1 MRGALKYLAAAAAV
15 CLLPS
20 AAFAQATITGTVRD
34 SSNAV
39 LPGVTVEAT
48 SPALLAPRVVVTDAN
63 GIYRIIDLP
72 SGAYSIAYTLSGFS
86 RTVRDNVAISGAGTF
101 TIPVELRVG
110 GLQETITVTTE
121 TPVVDVQS
129 TRRETVLS
137 AEVISTLPATR
148 NYGAILAAVPGIEVS
163 GVVGGSLTSA
173 QTTPELTFFT
183 ARGGTPTEG
192 RVMIDGMNV
201 AAAFSGGGVSSL
213 VYNTNDTSEIQV
225 MIAGGLGENETGGP
239 SMNLVPRS
247 GGNRFAGQFFYNT
260 AGDWSRSDNIDDE
273 LRSLGIL
280 QGAELRKS
288 WDVNGSL
295 GGPIKRDRLWFYGTV
310 RNYGNAR
317 VIEGA
322 LGGNLYAGDP
332 TRWDYA
338 PDTSVAEV
346 RNVQGRTIYSGRLT
360 GQVGK
365 SRITFSQENQYRCD
379 GSTLRPDTGGCR
391 QRGENWTGLGNLT
404 LSPEAA
410 GGYYEFPYY
419 VSQATWT
426 MPITNRLLLEGGF
439 SRFAYINAAGG
450 FGMVA
455 PDAILDLIPV
465 TEQRAIDGH
474 RANFTYRG
482 VNNYQDNY
490 ANPNNFRASAAYVT
504 GAHNLKVGYQGAYQ
518 VSDGTI
524 VSNSNLIS
532 YRFDNRIPNQFS
544 IRLPD
549 WQTANRTV
557 QHSLFVQDQ
566 WTVRRLTLQGGLR
579 YDHAYSWSP
588 ADGNGTTATSRFN
601 AAPITFERTVSVRG
615 YDDIS
620 PRVGVAYDLFGT
632 GRTALKAHIGRYLAA
647 ATNDSTYIVNNPAN
661 RIATNFTRNWT
672 DNDGD
677 KVVDCD
683 ILNPALQNPASG
695 SVDTCGALTGNA
707 LRFANAQTGL
717 TQVNP
722 DILGGWGVRAYDWQ
736 FSVGVQQEVLPRVS
750 VEVGYARRWWGNFTV
765 TDNRALGPADFESW
779 TATAPVDPRLPGG
792 GGYSLV
798 EYEQRPETAGRAAQN
813 YVTFETDFGPART
826 NYWNGVDVT
835 GSARMANGLTF
846 QGGTTTGR
854 TVTDRCETVVHI
866 DSPNPRN
873 CRTVLPFK
881 TTFRGSASYTVP
893 KADVLVSSIV
903 RLSPAPQVSASYNV
917 PNTVVMAQLGH
928 LPAGATING
937 NNGVNLLNPGQLYAD
952 RHFTQI
958 DMRFAKI
965 LRFGGRRADIGVD
978 LYNLFN
984 VNTPTGYEDTYDP
997 APAVGGGQWL
1007 SPTGIVA
1014 PRFARVNLT
1023 VNF

>member
-1 MRGALKYLAAAAAV
+1 MRGAIKHLILAAAV
-15 CLLPS
+15 CLLP
-20 AAFAQATITGTVRD
+20 AAAYAQATITGTVRD

-39 LPGVTVEAT
+39 MPGVTVEAT
-48 SPALLAPRVVVTDAN
+48 SPALLAPRVAVTDSN
-63 GIYRIIDLP
+63 GIYRLIDLP
-72 SGAYSIAYTLSGFS
+72 SGTYSVLYTLTGFS
-86 RTVRDNVAISGAGTF
+86 RVVRDNVAISGAGVF
-101 TIPVELRVG
+101 TIPVELSVG
-110 GLQETITVTTE
+110 GLQETITVTSE

-129 TRRETVLS
+129 TRRETVLT
-137 AEVISTLPATR
+137 ADIISTLPATR
-148 NYGAILAAVPGIEVS
+148 NYGAILAAVPGVEVS
-163 GVVGGSLTSA
+163 GVGGAATVNA

-183 ARGGTPTEG
+183 ARGGAATEG

-213 VYNTNDTSEIQV
+213 VYNTTDTTEVQV

-239 SMNLVPRS
+239 SMNLIPRS
-247 GGNRFAGQFFYNT
+247 GGNRFAGQAFYNA

-273 LRSLGIL
+273 LRSIGIL

-288 WDVNGSL
+288 WDVNASM

-322 LGGNLYAGDP
+322 PGGNLYAGDP

-338 PDTSVAEV
+338 ADTTVAEV
-346 RNVQGRTIYSGRLT
+346 RNVQGRSIYSGRLT
-360 GQVGK
+360 GQLGK
-365 SRITFSQENQYRCD
+365 SRITFSQEYQVRCD
-379 GSTLRPDTGGCR
+379 GSTRNRDTSGCR

-410 GGYYEFPYY
+410 GGYYAFPYY
-419 VSQATWT
+419 VTQATWT
-426 MPITNRLLLEGGF
+426 MPMTNRLLLDGGF
-439 SRFAYINAAGG
+439 SRFSYINAAGG

-465 TEQRAIDGH
+465 LEQRAIDGH
-474 RANFTYRG
+474 RAGFTYRG
-482 VNNYQDNY
+482 VANYMDNY
-490 ANPNNFRASAAYVT
+490 ANPNNFRASAAYVS

-518 VSDGTI
+518 VSNGEVVTNT
-524 VSNSNLIS
+524 SLIS

-544 IRLPD
+544 IRLPN
-549 WQTANRTV
+549 WQTADRTV

-566 WTVRRLTLQGGLR
+566 WTVKRLTLQGALR

-588 ADGNGTTATSRFN
+588 AEHNGTTEMSRFN

-620 PRVGVAYDLFGT
+620 PRVGAAYDLFGT
-632 GRTALKAHIGRYLAA
+632 GKTALKAHIGRYLAA

-661 RIATNFTRNWT
+661 RISTNFSRNWT
-672 DNDGD
+672 DTNGN

-683 ILNPALQNPASG
+683 ILNPAMQTA
-695 SVDTCGALTGNA
+695 VDTCGLLTGNA
-707 LRFANAQTGL
+707 LRFGNALTGL
-717 TQVNP
+717 NQINP
-722 DILGGWGVRAYDWQ
+722 AILGGWGVRAYDWQ

-765 TDNRALGPADFESW
+765 TDNQVLGPADYEAW
-779 TATAPVDPRLPGG
+779 TVMAPADSRLPGG
-792 GGYSLV
+792 GGYPLV
-798 EYEQRPETAGRAAQN
+798 QYTVRPEAGTRVAQN
-813 YVTFETDFGPART
+813 YVTFETDFGPPRI
-826 NYWNGVDVT
+826 NYWHGVDVT
-835 GSARMANGLTF
+835 GTARMGNGLTF
-846 QGGTTTGR
+846 QGGTSTGR
-854 TVTDRCETVVHI
+854 EVEDDCATGPNI
-866 DSPNPRN
+866 NSPDPRN
-873 CRTVLPFK
+873 CRVVMPFK

-893 KADVLVSSIV
+893 KVDVLVSSIV
-903 RLSPAPQVSASYNV
+903 RLQPAPQLNANYNV
-917 PNTVVMAQLGH
+917 PNSVVLGLLGH
-928 LPAGATING
+928 LPPGQVLNG
-937 NNGVNLLNPGQLYAD
+937 NNQVNLLDPGQMYAD
-952 RHFTQI
+952 RHHAQV

-965 LRFGGRRADIGVD
+965 LRFGGKRADVGVD

-984 VNTPTGYEDTYDP
+984 VNTPTNYDGTYDFTP
-997 APAVGGGQWL
+997 GAGLGPGGEWL
-1007 SPTGIVA
+1007 RPTGIVN

>member
-1 MRGALKYLAAAAAV
+1 MRGALKGLILTAV
-15 CLLPS
+15 LLLLPA
-20 AAFAQATITGTVRD
+20 AAFAQATITGTIRD
-34 SSNAV
+34 TSNAV
-39 LPGVTVEAT
+39 LPGVTVEA
-48 SPALLAPRVVVTDAN
+48 SGPALLAPRVVVTDSN
-63 GIYRIIDLP
+63 GIYRIINLP
-72 SGAYSIAYTLSGFS
+72 AGSYSVTYTLTGFS
-86 RTVRDNVAISGAGTF
+86 RVVRDNVAVSGAGVF
-101 TIPVELRVG
+101 TIPVELTVG
-110 GLQETITVTTE
+110 GLQETITVTSE

-129 TRRETVLS
+129 TRRETVLT

-148 NYGAILAAVPGIEVS
+148 NYGAILAAVPGIDVS
-163 GVVGGSLTSA
+163 GVGATHTSA
-173 QTTPELTFFT
+173 QTTPEITFFT
-183 ARGGTPTEG
+183 ARGGNPTEG

-213 VYNTNDTSEIQV
+213 VYNTTDTTEIQV

-247 GGNRFAGQFFYNT
+247 GGNRFAGQAFYNA

-273 LRSLGIL
+273 LRSIGIV

-317 VIEGA
+317 VVEGA

-346 RNVQGRTIYSGRLT
+346 RNVQGRSIYSGRLT

-365 SRITFSQENQYRCD
+365 SRITASQEYQIRCD
-379 GSTLRPDTGGCR
+379 GTTLMRGTSGCR
-391 QRGENWTGLGNLT
+391 ERGEDWTGLGNLT
-404 LSPEAA
+404 LSGEAA
-410 GGYYEFPYY
+410 GGYYSFPYY
-419 VSQATWT
+419 VTQGTWT
-426 MPITNRLLLEGGF
+426 MPMTNRLLLEAGV
-439 SRFAYINAAGG
+439 SRFSYINAAGG

-482 VNNYQDNY
+482 VNNYQNNY
-490 ANPNNFRASAAYVT
+490 ANPNNFRASAAYVS

-518 VSDGTI
+518 VAKNELVT
-524 VSNSNLIS
+524 NTNLMA

-544 IRLPD
+544 IRLPN
-549 WQTANRTV
+549 WQSSDRTV

-566 WTVRRLTLQGGLR
+566 WTVDRLTLQGGLR

-588 ADGNGTTATSRFN
+588 ADGNGTTMTSRFN
-601 AAPITFERTVSVRG
+601 PAPITFERTVSVRG

-632 GRTALKAHIGRYLAA
+632 GKTALKAHIGRYLAA

-661 RIATNFTRNWT
+661 RIATNFSRNWT
-672 DNDGD
+672 DTNNN
-677 KVVDCD
+677 KIVDCD
-683 ILNPALQNPASG
+683 ILNPAQQTA
-695 SVDTCGALTGNA
+695 VDTCAALTGNA

-722 DILGGWGVRAYDWQ
+722 AILGGFGVRAYDWQ

-765 TDNRALGPADFESW
+765 TDNQALGPADYETW
-779 TATAPVDPRLPGG
+779 IATAPVDSRLPGG
-792 GGYSLV
+792 GGYTLT
-798 EYEQRPETAGRAAQN
+798 EYEVRPEAGTRAAQN
-813 YVTFETDFGPART
+813 YVTFDTDFGPGRI
-826 NYWNGVDVT
+826 NYWQGVDVT
-835 GSARMANGLTF
+835 ATARMRNSLTF

-854 TVTDRCETVVHI
+854 EVEDDCATGPNI

-893 KADVLVSSIV
+893 KVDVLVSSIV
-903 RLSPAPQVSASYNV
+903 RLSPAPQLNASYNV
-917 PNTVVMAQLGH
+917 PNSVVMAQLGH
-928 LPAGATING
+928 LPVGQTING
-937 NNGVNLLNPGQLYAD
+937 NNAVALLDPGQMYAD

-958 DMRFAKI
+958 DMRLAKI
-965 LRFGGRRADIGVD
+965 FRLGGKRADVGVD

-984 VNTPTGYEDTYDP
+984 VNTPTGYDGTYDFTP
-997 APAVGGGQWL
+997 AAGLGAGGEWL
-1007 SPTGIVA
+1007 RPTGIVA

>member
-1 MRGALKYLAAAAAV
+1 MRGVLKYLMAAAAV

-72 SGAYSIAYTLSGFS
+72 SGSYSLAYTLAGFS

-101 TIPVELRVG
+101 TIPVELRIG
-110 GLQETITVTTE
+110 GLQETITVTSE

-129 TRRETVLS
+129 TRRETVLN

-148 NYGAILAAVPGIEVS
+148 NYGAILAAVPGVEVS
-163 GVVGGSLTSA
+163 GVGGAATVNA

-183 ARGGTPTEG
+183 ARGGAATEG

-213 VYNTNDTSEIQV
+213 VYNTTDTTEVQV

-239 SMNLVPRS
+239 SMNLIPRS
-247 GGNRFAGQFFYNT
+247 GGNRYAGQAFYNA

-273 LRSLGIL
+273 LRSLNIL

-338 PDTSVAEV
+338 PDTSVEEV

-360 GQVGK
+360 GQIGK

-426 MPITNRLLLEGGF
+426 MPMTNRLLLDAGF
-439 SRFAYINAAGG
+439 SRFSYINAAGG

-465 TEQRAIDGH
+465 TEQSAIDGH
-474 RANFTYRG
+474 RANFAYRA

-518 VSDGTI
+518 IASGTFAT
-524 VSNSNLIS
+524 NSTLTA
-532 YRFDNRIPNQFS
+532 YRFNQRSPNQFTV
-544 IRLPD
+544 RLPN
-549 WQTANRTV
+549 WQTADRTV
-557 QHSLFVQDQ
+557 QHSAFVQDQ
-566 WTVRRLTLQGGLR
+566 WTVNRLTLQAALR

-588 ADGNGTTATSRFN
+588 AGENGTKSTSVWN
-601 AAPITFERTVSVRG
+601 SQPITFDRTVSVSG
-615 YDDIS
+615 Y
-620 PRVGVAYDLFGT
+620 
-632 GRTALKAHIGRYLAA
+632 
-647 ATNDSTYIVNNPAN
+647 N
-661 RIATNFTRNWT
+661 
-672 DNDGD
+672 
-677 KVVDCD
+677 
-683 ILNPALQNPASG
+683 
-695 SVDTCGALTGNA
+695 
-707 LRFANAQTGL
+707 
-717 TQVNP
+717 
-722 DILGGWGVRAYDWQ
+722 
-736 FSVGVQQEVLPRVS
+736 
-750 VEVGYARRWWGNFTV
+750 
-765 TDNRALGPADFESW
+765 
-779 TATAPVDPRLPGG
+779 
-792 GGYSLV
+792 
-798 EYEQRPETAGRAAQN
+798 
-813 YVTFETDFGPART
+813 
-826 NYWNGVDVT
+826 DVT
-835 GSARMANGLTF
+835 PRM
-846 QGGTTTGR
+846 
-854 TVTDRCETVVHI
+854 
-866 DSPNPRN
+866 
-873 CRTVLPFK
+873 
-881 TTFRGSASYTVP
+881 
-893 KADVLVSSIV
+893 
-903 RLSPAPQVSASYNV
+903 
-917 PNTVVMAQLGH
+917 
-928 LPAGATING
+928 
-937 NNGVNLLNPGQLYAD
+937 
-952 RHFTQI
+952 
-958 DMRFAKI
+958 
-965 LRFGGRRADIGVD
+965 
-978 LYNLFN
+978 
-984 VNTPTGYEDTYDP
+984 
-997 APAVGGGQWL
+997 
-1007 SPTGIVA
+1007 
-1014 PRFARVNLT
+1014 
-1023 VNF
+1023 